1 MVDKSKWKWYSLT
14 EDFVLCDSQN
24 IETRENFYFREDAG
38 CPPPKKKKNESEIS
52 IKKKKFQTVFIC
64 SKLQYIYWNCPP
76 PTSRNVRVPNHVR
89 SRRNVSACQVTVGY
103 LRNRGIVE
111 SDSGYCSINFSR
123 KCLFASLN
131 DFLF

>member
-1 MVDKSKWKWYSLT
+1 MKMVFFNGRFCALWLT
-14 EDFVLCDSQN
+14 KYRNERKFLFQRRCRVS
-24 IETRENFYFREDAG
+24 
-38 CPPPKKKKNESEIS
+38 PSKKKNESEIS

-103 LRNRGIVE
+103 LRNHGIVE